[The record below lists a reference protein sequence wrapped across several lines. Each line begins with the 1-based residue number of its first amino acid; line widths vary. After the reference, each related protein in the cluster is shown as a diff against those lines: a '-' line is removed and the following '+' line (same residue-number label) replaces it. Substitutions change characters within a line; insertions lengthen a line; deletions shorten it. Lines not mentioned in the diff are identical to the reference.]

1 MNEKV
6 YNLLL
11 RSLDT
16 ALTPQEQHRLDQAL
30 SRSETL
36 RLEMERLQAMRQS
49 IRRSGKRTFRPF
61 FAEHVMQRIE
71 SFARQKPAEE
81 TFFFALK
88 EVFRPVVIGAVI
100 FIAVMLSYQAVRHD
114 GVAFAGVADQSDV
127 TLDEAFD
134 LRLEW
139 IQE

>member
-1 MNEKV
+1 MSEKI

-16 ALTPQEQHRLDQAL
+16 TLTPQEQHRLNQEL

-36 RLEMERLQAMRQS
+36 RLELERLKVMRQS
-49 IRRSGKRTFRPF
+49 IYQGGKRTFRPF
-61 FAEHVMQRIE
+61 FAERVMQRIE
-71 SFARQKPAEE
+71 ASTQQKPAED

-88 EVFRPVVIGAVI
+88 EVFLPVAIAAVI
-100 FIAVMLSYQAVRHD
+100 FIVVMLSYQVVRHD
-114 GVAFAGVADQSDV
+114 GVAFAGMVDHSDV

-134 LRLEW
+134 LRIEW